1 MANLKIND
9 FILMIDDLA
18 EVLLER
24 DSVELRYEYDAKFDS
39 WHLDAEGQSDYEDYT
54 EEAEAILRKIGIGRE
69 DEEPLFGSDVDL
81 EPNVDPAEGT
91 MGWEG
96 S

>member
-24 DSVELRYEYDAKFDS
+24 DLERDSVEL
-39 WHLDAEGQSDYEDYT
+39 GVDYT
-54 EEAEAILRKIGIGRE
+54 EEAEAILRKIGIRGQLSSNRE
-69 DEEPLFGSDVDL
+69 DKS
-81 EPNVDPAEGT
+81 
-91 MGWEG
+91 
-96 S
+96 

>member
-54 EEAEAILRKIGIGRE
+54 EEA
-69 DEEPLFGSDVDL
+69 
-81 EPNVDPAEGT
+81 
-91 MGWEG
+91 
-96 S
+96 

>member
-1 MANLKIND
+1 MTNLKINN

-18 EVLLER
+18 EILLER
-24 DSVELRYEYDAKFDS
+24 DSVELKYEYSAKFDN
-39 WHLDAEGQSDYEDYT
+39 WHLDAEGQSDYEDYN
-54 EEAEAILRKIGIGRE
+54 EEAEAILRKIGIGGK
-69 DEEPLFGSDVDL
+69 DDEPLFGSDVDL
-81 EPNVDPAEGT
+81 DPNVDPAEGT

>member
-24 DSVELRYEYDAKFDS
+24 DLERDSVELR
-39 WHLDAEGQSDYEDYT
+39 EDYT
-54 EEAEAILRKIGIGRE
+54 EEAEAILRKIGIRGQLSSNRE
-69 DEEPLFGSDVDL
+69 DKS
-81 EPNVDPAEGT
+81 
-91 MGWEG
+91 
-96 S
+96 

>member
-24 DSVELRYEYDAKFDS
+24 DSVEL
-39 WHLDAEGQSDYEDYT
+39 GVDYT
-54 EEAEAILRKIGIGRE
+54 EEAEAILRKIGGLSNGKSK
-69 DEEPLFGSDVDL
+69 DQ
-81 EPNVDPAEGT
+81 
-91 MGWEG
+91 
-96 S
+96 